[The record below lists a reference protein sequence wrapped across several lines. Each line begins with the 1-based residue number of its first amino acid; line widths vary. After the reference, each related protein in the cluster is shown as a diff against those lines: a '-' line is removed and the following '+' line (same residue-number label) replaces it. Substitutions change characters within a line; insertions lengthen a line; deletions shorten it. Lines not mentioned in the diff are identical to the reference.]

1 MNDQNLISKL
11 LLSPLFSL
19 FTVISKAK
27 PTKNGRG
34 RLKRARQSAT
44 KVVDGQE
51 RDENAMPNRQK
62 DQESAG
68 GSSAS
73 KRTAEVEGE
82 QESETSHLDDETS
95 HPDDEATGGLNE
107 AERVENQN
115 AADQVPVVK
124 KSRNSKKW
132 KEGQDKRKHLR

>member
-73 KRTAEVEGE
+73 KRNAEVEGE
-82 QESETSHLDDETS
+82 QESETSHLDDET
-95 HPDDEATGGLNE
+95 TGGLNE

-115 AADQVPVVK
+115 AAEQVPVVPEVEK
-124 KSRNSKKW
+124 
-132 KEGQDKRKHLR
+132 L